1 MMSIPAGAGA
11 LDYTP
16 CCYGSARS
24 VFRGPECDLS
34 GPYLAML
41 GGSVTFGKYV
51 PQPFPALVE
60 KALALPVANLAM
72 PQGGPDAWLAD
83 PVALRIAARA
93 RLAVVQVTG
102 AEGLSNPLYRVHSR
116 RNDRVLGPTPALRAL
131 YPDLDLT
138 EIHFTRHLV
147 QVLQRQDPAR
157 FAEAVTILRETWR
170 SRMLQVLTALPDVL
184 VLWLVAEDAAQDPL
198 FIDRALV
205 DSLRPHARVL
215 ALRTSAAARAAGTT
229 GMIFPETEAQQAAC
243 LPGPAAHA
251 EIAAALAGAIRAQLE
266 MATGA
271 A

>member
-1 MMSIPAGAGA
+1 MSIHAGAGA
-11 LDYTP
+11 LDYAP

-24 VFRGPECDLS
+24 VFRGPERDLT

-60 KALALPVANLAM
+60 QALGLPVANLAM
-72 PQGGPDAWLAD
+72 QHGGPDAWLAD

-93 RLAVVQVTG
+93 QLAVVQVTG
-102 AEGLSNPLYRVHSR
+102 AEGVSNPLYRVHGR
-116 RNDRVLGPTPALRAL
+116 RNDRVLGPTPALRDL
-131 YPDLDLT
+131 YPDIDLT

-147 QVLQRQDPAR
+147 QVLQRQDAAR
-157 FAEAVTILRETWR
+157 FAEAVAILRESWR
-170 SRMLQVLTALPDVL
+170 NRMLQVLGALPNPL

-215 ALRTSAAARAAGTT
+215 AIRISAAARAAGTV
-229 GMIFPETEAQQAAC
+229 GMTFPETEAQQAAC

-251 EIAAALAGAIRAQLE
+251 EIARRLAGVILAQRE